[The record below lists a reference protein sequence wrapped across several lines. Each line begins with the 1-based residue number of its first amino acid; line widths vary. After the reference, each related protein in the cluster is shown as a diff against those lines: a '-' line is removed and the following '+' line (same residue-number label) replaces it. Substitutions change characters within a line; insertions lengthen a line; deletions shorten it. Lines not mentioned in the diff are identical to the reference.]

1 LGNSESIVVQVFN
14 FPISKFPNFPIP
26 MTPVSAPQMQ
36 QETDTEITLGTGK
49 MLVLF
54 FGLVLLC
61 ALFFGMGFTMG
72 KNSVRSA
79 PELLATPN
87 GARPSAGNNQ
97 TTQAAAPQAQTPAA
111 ATSASA
117 DNGSGSANPASQ
129 NPSASTPDQNA
140 QQQAGQA
147 GAAQGTPPG
156 PGYTVQVA
164 AVSKQEDA
172 DALVEALKGHQYQA
186 FVASPGADK
195 LFHVQVGP
203 FADIK
208 DAEATRAKLVADG
221 YNPILKK

>member
-1 LGNSESIVVQVFN
+1 
-14 FPISKFPNFPIP
+14 
-26 MTPVSAPQMQ
+26 MQ

-79 PELLATPN
+79 PELLATPS
-87 GARPSAGNNQ
+87 GARPSAANQ
-97 TTQAAAPQAQTPAA
+97 TTQAPAPQAQMSAPAN
-111 ATSASA
+111 SAPA
-117 DNGSGSANPASQ
+117 DNGSAGANPPAQ
-129 NPSASTPDQNA
+129 QAPANSTDQNA
-140 QQQAGQA
+140 QAGQS
-147 GAAQGTPPG
+147 GTTAQGTASG
-156 PGYTVQVA
+156 PGYFVQVA

-172 DALVEALKGHQYQA
+172 DALKGHQYQA
-186 FVASPGADK
+186 FVAAAGADK